1 MSKKKKVAKKAVKK
15 TVKKVTPPKPVAK
28 TKPTVAK
35 SNKAVVS
42 KSRSRSV
49 VAGAAVPKPAVD
61 LERLLELDFVR
72 TTEAAALNAYRWL
85 GRGNAQAAHAAAV
98 DAIRGTLD
106 LSSVSG
112 TVLFGDGTKPQP
124 GGITPGEQL
133 GNWGPGSLQMD
144 LAMIPID
151 GLRLVEQ
158 GLWGAIAVLVAAR
171 SDDDMPALTPI
182 ASKYMEKIAFGP
194 AVQEGPG
201 RVHLNA
207 SVRDNLEI
215 VAMKLGKRVQDLN
228 VAVLDRKR
236 HEKLVKDIRQA
247 GASARLFTD
256 GDIAGCMAAC
266 MPNTGVDVFMGTGGS
281 TEAVLAAAAIK
292 CMGGE
297 ILTRMAPVDSKEEKQ
312 IVKEMGDGV
321 LKKIYTA
328 DDLARGDKVVFV
340 ATGITDGNIL
350 RGVHVDGQS
359 ASTSSI
365 VMRSRYRT
373 VRKVKATHD
382 LSHKT
387 IRLRSAEAEARL

>member
-1 MSKKKKVAKKAVKK
+1 MSKKKKVAKKTAKKAVKK
-15 TVKKVTPPKPVAK
+15 VK
-28 TKPTVAK
+28 TKPVTKKKAAVKRKPKAVAK
-35 SNKAVVS
+35 KVARVKRTVTKTAS
-42 KSRSRSV
+42 K
-49 VAGAAVPKPAVD
+49 PTVD

-72 TTEAAALNAYRWL
+72 TTEAAALNAYHWL
-85 GRGNAQAAHAAAV
+85 GRGDSKAAHAAAV

-106 LSSVSG
+106 RSSLAG
-112 TVLFGDGTKPQP
+112 TVVFGDGTKPQA
-124 GGITPGEQL
+124 GGIVTGEHL
-133 GNWGPGSLQMD
+133 GNWSGDSLQMN

-151 GLRLVEQ
+151 GIRLVGQ
-158 GLWGAIAVLVAAR
+158 GLWGAISVFVAAR
-171 SDDDMPALTPI
+171 SDDNEPALTPI

-194 AVQEGPG
+194 SVTEGPG

-215 VAMKLGKRVQDLN
+215 VAMKIGKRVQDLN

-236 HEKLVKDIRQA
+236 HAKLVSDIRKA
-247 GASARLFTD
+247 GASARLFAD
-256 GDIAGCMAAC
+256 GDIAACMATC
-266 MPNTGVDVFMGTGGS
+266 MPNTGVDVFMGIGGS

-297 ILTRMAPVDSKEEKQ
+297 LLTRIALVDAKEKKQ
-312 IVKEMGDGV
+312 IVKNMGADA

-328 DDLARGDKVVFV
+328 DDLARGDKVVFC

-350 RGVHVDGQS
+350 RGIHVDGQT

-373 VRKVKATHD
+373 VRKVDATHD
-382 LSHKT
+382 LSLKT
-387 IRLRSAEAEARL
+387 IRLRSANAEARL